1 MCMCEREGK
10 RAALTLVRAHCPC
23 CCTHPPGT
31 YMREGLCCLPPF
43 PPRRAG
49 KQEEYGAGSPLRG
62 PAALP
67 PSLPSEGRGRL
78 GEVDEEGAEEDQ
90 EHKQEDADGAQ
101 LDPHGDL
108 GTRSPDVL
116 RVLVQ
121 LQPDLVDPLLKALD
135 EGVLA
140 LKLLADRGA
149 QVVELVKPE
158 RDQVK
163 LLVLLLPSAF
173 PILPEL
179 FRFARRLRPIGP
191 RCHHVD
197 SMAGI
202 QLLCLSQPLV
212 ENLSPLPNLVR
223 DLPDLLDELVQG
235 PHAADY
241 RLLCEPL
248 PPRDHQPELH
258 AGLHGLL
265 LLLPELG
272 VLDSNLCR
280 PPVAAVAVFY
290 KEVRPLLQVRN
301 HLSDGGMQLVKVLV
315 RGDGGRPL
323 SLSRCL
329 VLLIPADDEVT
340 SLLHLPEAIHF
351 AGDAGGPYLWDK
363 LKSH

>member
-173 PILPEL
+173 PILRAGPGRGEPTYLPILIPPSL
-179 FRFARRLRPIGP
+179 FPTFPPSPRLPHTGEPQAERGKG
-191 RCHHVD
+191 
-197 SMAGI
+197 SE
-202 QLLCLSQPLV
+202 QTQP
-212 ENLSPLPNLVR
+212 
-223 DLPDLLDELVQG
+223 
-235 PHAADY
+235 
-241 RLLCEPL
+241 
-248 PPRDHQPELH
+248 
-258 AGLHGLL
+258 
-265 LLLPELG
+265 
-272 VLDSNLCR
+272 
-280 PPVAAVAVFY
+280 
-290 KEVRPLLQVRN
+290 
-301 HLSDGGMQLVKVLV
+301 
-315 RGDGGRPL
+315 PL
-323 SLSRCL
+323 STGSPWGDREGESRQ
-329 VLLIPADDEVT
+329 DNRMT
-340 SLLHLPEAIHF
+340 GG
-351 AGDAGGPYLWDK
+351 AGSP
-363 LKSH
+363 